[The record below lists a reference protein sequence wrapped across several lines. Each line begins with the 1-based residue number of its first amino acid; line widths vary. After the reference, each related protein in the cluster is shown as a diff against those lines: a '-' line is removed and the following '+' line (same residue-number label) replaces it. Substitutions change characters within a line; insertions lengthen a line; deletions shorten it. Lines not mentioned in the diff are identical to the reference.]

1 MAIDVPSMSSRNH
14 HTRNGL
20 SSRTIIT
27 FSYVFSL
34 FLSLAVLCLM
44 GMSSHVDDSCL
55 AMGGNARWLH
65 LRQDQKRTVPYFSLF
80 FMGKRTHMEC
90 QKTKR
95 AETHNR
101 ASLTDNPGSFFCQVT
116 TRYRTIR
123 QVFVFLSVFPT
134 RRLLTVRY
142 IWVNK
147 WIYLISVYLANF
159 LISF

>member
-101 ASLTDNPGSFFCQVT
+101 ASLTDNPGSFFFAKSQHDIVRFDRCSSFC
-116 TRYRTIR
+116 R
-123 QVFVFLSVFPT
+123 SFPRVGCWLYDT
-134 RRLLTVRY
+134 
-142 IWVNK
+142 
-147 WIYLISVYLANF
+147 SG
-159 LISF
+159 